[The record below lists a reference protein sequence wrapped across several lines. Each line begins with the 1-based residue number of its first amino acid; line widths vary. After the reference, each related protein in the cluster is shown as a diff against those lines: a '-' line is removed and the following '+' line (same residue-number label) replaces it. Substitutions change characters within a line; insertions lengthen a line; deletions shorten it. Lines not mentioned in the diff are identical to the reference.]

1 MTLPYM
7 KMGKPYYKRW
17 QVRRRFVRSLFLL
30 FMYKSQSMCFKFSR
44 AWGQEL
50 REKSIYVT
58 AVCPGPAETEFFE
71 VSGELKNPLKKLN
84 MAAATKVVHR
94 ALIDSRKKKSV
105 SVYGAGIK
113 AAEIMTKLLPVSLI
127 LKAEELFVS

>member
-1 MTLPYM
+1 
-7 KMGKPYYKRW
+7 
-17 QVRRRFVRSLFLL
+17 
-30 FMYKSQSMCFKFSR
+30 MCFKFFTCSGTR
-44 AWGQEL
+44 IKRKKHLCDGSL
-50 REKSIYVT
+50 SGTV
-58 AVCPGPAETEFFE
+58 ETEFFE

-84 MAAATKVVHR
+84 MAAANKVVHR

>member
-1 MTLPYM
+1 M
-7 KMGKPYYKRW
+7 
-17 QVRRRFVRSLFLL
+17 
-30 FMYKSQSMCFKFSR
+30 
-44 AWGQEL
+44 
-50 REKSIYVT
+50 T
-58 AVCPGPAETEFFE
+58 AVCPGPVETEFFE

-84 MAAATKVVHR
+84 MAAANKVVHR

-113 AAEIMTKLLPVSLI
+113 AAEIKLLPVSLI

>member
-1 MTLPYM
+1 M
-7 KMGKPYYKRW
+7 
-17 QVRRRFVRSLFLL
+17 RRLKHV
-30 FMYKSQSMCFKFSR
+30 FKFF
-44 AWGQEL
+44 
-50 REKSIYVT
+50 T
-58 AVCPGPAETEFFE
+58 C
-71 VSGELKNPLKKLN
+71 SGTRIKRKKHLCDGSLSGTCGNRIFRGERRLKNPLKKLN
-84 MAAATKVVHR
+84 MAAANKVVHR

>member
-1 MTLPYM
+1 M
-7 KMGKPYYKRW
+7 
-17 QVRRRFVRSLFLL
+17 RRRFVRSLLLL
-30 FMYKSQSMCFKFSR
+30 FMRRSKACVLSFSR
-44 AWGQEL
+44 ALGQEL

-58 AVCPGPAETEFFE
+58 AVCPGPVETEFFE

-84 MAAATKVVHR
+84 MAAANKVVHR

>member
-1 MTLPYM
+1 M
-7 KMGKPYYKRW
+7 
-17 QVRRRFVRSLFLL
+17 
-30 FMYKSQSMCFKFSR
+30 
-44 AWGQEL
+44 
-50 REKSIYVT
+50 
-58 AVCPGPAETEFFE
+58 ETEFFE
-71 VSGELKNPLKKLN
+71 VSGELKIPQKLN
-84 MAAATKVVHR
+84 MAAANKVVHR